1 MIRMIFQ
8 DYMAKE
14 EMKTI
19 LLLKG
24 KQGKTF
30 NRHLKV
36 VSTKDITLNKLS
48 LITTDIAPAMI
59 GSRNRFITLCQNNE
73 SFPKI
78 YLTSQCY
85 KPEVLCSEFLPFQ
98 HVLDTVTKI
107 FITEA
112 QQ

>member
-14 EMKTI
+14 EMMTI

-24 KQGKTF
+24 KQGKKTF

-36 VSTKDITLNKLS
+36 VSTKYIPLNKLS
-48 LITTDIAPAMI
+48 LITTATAPAMI
-59 GSRNRFITLCQNNE
+59 GSRNRLITLCQNNE

-78 YLTSQCY
+78 YLTS
-85 KPEVLCSEFLPFQ
+85 
-98 HVLDTVTKI
+98 
-107 FITEA
+107 
-112 QQ
+112 